1 MLGAFQTESRLNF
14 SLTVADEGIRYER
27 ETKRERNLTNVTQP
41 VSGTVDFFLIKN
53 CILIQSY
60 ANKILI
66 KITIHLAYY

>member
-41 VSGTVDFFLIKN
+41 VSGTVDFFK
-53 CILIQSY
+53 
-60 ANKILI
+60 
-66 KITIHLAYY
+66 